1 MGASW
6 ARLGCQGRVRPG
18 LAWNGKS
25 DNGLKT
31 WLAACMFE
39 LRRGILRHPSA
50 PFGIL
55 RHPSGSFGVLRCPS
69 VSLGILRYPS
79 VFFGIPRYFR
89 CHSVPF
95 GILSLGVVPQNAG
108 NDRRH
113 GSQIFQKTLKND
125 PKIDQKMIKKSTKN
139 GPKTGPGA
147 APRSIL
153 ALGGSRVPPGR
164 LLGDSWAPLGP
175 PWSASWRL

>member
-1 MGASW
+1 MGALGQLFWNAGAPFRHDRVSVDVFAQPFPSQAPLGPPFFPPLAPQEPEKKIETALGPLLGASW

-79 VFFGIPRYFR
+79 VFFGFLRYPSVFSVSFGTFR
-89 CHSVPF
+89 YP
-95 GILSLGVVPQNAG
+95 I
-108 NDRRH
+108 
-113 GSQIFQKTLKND
+113 
-125 PKIDQKMIKKSTKN
+125 
-139 GPKTGPGA
+139 
-147 APRSIL
+147 
-153 ALGGSRVPPGR
+153 PGR
-164 LLGDSWAPLGP
+164 CPSKC
-175 PWSASWRL
+175 